1 MQSKRQ
7 STKTRA
13 KKIEGM
19 RKFKEAYEAAKKAG
33 NVKKYKIQ
41 IVES

>member
-1 MQSKRQ
+1 MQSKQ
-7 STKTRA
+7 QNTKTRA

-33 NVKKYKIQ
+33 NIKRYKIQ
-41 IVES
+41 IVEA